1 MSIPACTAESHPA
14 AWAPSRTPSLC
25 ACITALKRIIS
36 DSSLRCCISSNSHNA
51 FSHSLILK
59 VCIRCV
65 WWWLFCKMFLTD
77 EFLDLKGDH
86 VCFWTPIACPGI
98 IATKNR
104 GPANY
109 FWWYWA
115 KNPSDVS
122 TSLHSFLRLHVLC
135 LLLFHHLFA
144 HLAEVIFRVTRT
156 YPHLLQLLSCSI
168 HQITKPRRLSVHG

>member
-1 MSIPACTAESHPA
+1 M
-14 AWAPSRTPSLC
+14 L
-25 ACITALKRIIS
+25 L
-36 DSSLRCCISSNSHNA
+36 NSH
-51 FSHSLILK
+51 SMPWYHSNKEQGNSKLLSMILCQK
-59 VCIRCV
+59 TIRCK
-65 WWWLFCKMFLTD
+65 WWGIVCKIFLTD
-77 EFLDLKGDH
+77 EFSNLKGDH

-168 HQITKPRRLSVHG
+168 HQITKPRRVCLHGSTVYNVYCRVCRL